1 MRNITQRKFIILYN
15 VLLLIAI
22 EIFMILLISISE
34 ENASLTTII
43 LTIFLTPILGNMLV
57 MSTVK
62 KYIGICTE
70 NNFNKVFLIGNVVVY
85 IFAYLFALKFN
96 IVLVSVYTIG
106 AVIGHL
112 ISVKIIKRIKNKDA
126 EKRKR

>member
-62 KYIGICTE
+62 KYIGKFTE

-112 ISVKIIKRIKNKDA
+112 ISVKIIKRIKSKNIK
-126 EKRKR
+126 K

>member
-62 KYIGICTE
+62 KYIGKFTE
-70 NNFNKVFLIGNVVVY
+70 NNLVY

-112 ISVKIIKRIKNKDA
+112 ISVKIIKRIKSKNIK
-126 EKRKR
+126 K

>member
-1 MRNITQRKFIILYN
+1 MRNMTQRKFIIMYN

-22 EIFMILLISISE
+22 EIFMILLISISA

-62 KYIGICTE
+62 KYIGKFTE
-70 NNFNKVFLIGNVVVY
+70 DNFDKVFLISNVVTY
-85 IFAYLFALKFN
+85 IVAYILVLKFN
-96 IVLVSVYTIG
+96 VVLVSVYTIG

-112 ISVKIIKRIKNKDA
+112 TSVKIIKRIKNKDA

>member
-1 MRNITQRKFIILYN
+1 MRNMTQRKFIIMYN

-22 EIFMILLISISE
+22 EIFMILLISISA
-34 ENASLTTII
+34 ENASLTTSI

-62 KYIGICTE
+62 KYIGKFTE
-70 NNFNKVFLIGNVVVY
+70 NNFNKVFLISNVVVY
-85 IFAYLFALKFN
+85 IFAYILALKFN

-106 AVIGHL
+106 AIIGHL
-112 ISVKIIKRIKNKDA
+112 ICVKIIKRIKSKNIK
-126 EKRKR
+126 K

>member
-1 MRNITQRKFIILYN
+1 MRNMTQRKFIILYN

-22 EIFMILLISISE
+22 EIFMILLISISA

-62 KYIGICTE
+62 KYIGKFTE
-70 NNFNKVFLIGNVVVY
+70 NNFNKVFLISNVVVY
-85 IFAYLFALKFN
+85 IFAYLFALK
-96 IVLVSVYTIG
+96 Y
-106 AVIGHL
+106 
-112 ISVKIIKRIKNKDA
+112 NKSDGNHFYH
-126 EKRKR
+126 EF